1 MDRER
6 LIAHKLANALQ
17 SLLLIGALALLLG
30 LLAWIIGGGPFVL
43 LALAL
48 VALLYLVNPVASPRL
63 VTMLYPGRVLHWR
76 EAPDH
81 YAILRELA
89 ARARL
94 PVVPQ
99 LYYIPSP
106 TLQAFATGRPEQSL
120 VAVSDGLVRGLSLRE
135 QSGVLAHEI
144 SHIANGDLAV
154 MAFADLLSRIA
165 GVLSLVGQW
174 LLLLSLPALLLET
187 MEPPWLTLL
196 ILLAAPTLSALVQ
209 LALSRNRE
217 FEADRRAAE
226 LTGDPRALAS
236 ALEKLERWQGRF
248 WEQVLMPGRRL
259 PEPSLLR
266 THPETSERVRRL
278 LAFLPQSKP
287 PQPVLES
294 WIDPGHRFA
303 DVLADGRRRRVPR
316 QRIGGLWY

>member
-1 MDRER
+1 MDRDR
-6 LIAHKLANALQ
+6 LSAHKLANALQ
-17 SLLLIGALALLLG
+17 SLLLIAALGLLLG
-30 LLAWIIGGGPFVL
+30 LLAWIIGGPPFVL
-43 LALAL
+43 FALAL
-48 VALLYLVNPVASPRL
+48 VASLYLVNPVASPRL
-63 VTMLYPGRVLHWR
+63 VALLYPGRVLHPR
-76 EAPDH
+76 EAPEH
-81 YAILRELA
+81 YRVLRALA
-89 ARARL
+89 ARAGL
-94 PVVPQ
+94 PAVPQ

-106 TLQAFATGRPEQSL
+106 TLQAFATGRPQQSL

-174 LLLLSLPALLLET
+174 LLLLTLPALMLGAMQL
-187 MEPPWLTLL
+187 PWLTLL

-217 FEADRRAAE
+217 FEADRSAAE

-236 ALEKLERWQGRF
+236 ALAKLERWQGRF

-266 THPETSERVRRL
+266 THPATAERVRRL
-278 LAFLPQSKP
+278 LAFSPQSRAA
-287 PQPVLES
+287 QPVLEG
-294 WIDPGHRFA
+294 WGAPGHHFA
-303 DVLADGRRRRVPR
+303 DTLADDRRRRAPR
-316 QRIGGLWY
+316 RRIGGLWY